1 MNEHVTPEKM
11 LLYLYNETE
20 MSDSVQVQ
28 RSIDNDPAIEHEFNL
43 FVKARNMLNRIELH
57 ASPDSIASILG
68 YASLTGA
75 LR

>member
-20 MSDSVQVQ
+20 MADSVMVQ
-28 RSIDNDPAIEHEFNL
+28 RSIDNDPAIEQEFNL
-43 FVKARNMLNRIELH
+43 LAKARKMLNRIEMH
-57 ASPDSIASILG
+57 ASPDSIASVLG
-68 YASLTGA
+68 YASLTRA